1 MTARKQT
8 PDVLGDLLGGALP
21 DEPADLIAATPQ
33 RQSRPDTRREAKP
46 RPLAKAE
53 SNPPQWEYLVVTFQ
67 HYRGWR
73 PRFANGQE
81 LQHWTEMPP
90 LPDYLDVLGELGW
103 ELSAATS
110 GQTFFGNRDLVQ
122 LFFRRTRR

>member
-8 PDVLGDLLGGALP
+8 PDVLGDLLGGELP
-21 DEPADLIAATPQ
+21 EEPDDLITTTPQ
-33 RQSRPDTRREAKP
+33 RQSRPRARQEPKP
-46 RPLAKAE
+46 RPAPKAAMDK
-53 SNPPQWEYLVVTFQ
+53 PQWEYLVVTFQ

-73 PRFANGQE
+73 PRYANGQE
-81 LQHWTEMPP
+81 LQHWTEMPL

-122 LFFRRTRR
+122 LFFRRARR